1 MTPTADLLDR
11 ITLNPNQCSGRPC
24 IRGMRIRVTD
34 VLELLAAGQS
44 QEAILEAY
52 PYLEADDIT
61 ACLLYAV
68 REDSAEPD
76 RSQIIQRLSW
86 TPKQRLDHLVEMVA
100 IKELGR
106 RAQRVAES
114 HRADKPAGVKSEHD
128 ED

>member
-1 MTPTADLLDR
+1 M
-11 ITLNPNQCSGRPC
+11 
-24 IRGMRIRVTD
+24 
-34 VLELLAAGQS
+34 
-44 QEAILEAY
+44 
-52 PYLEADDIT
+52 EADDIT
-61 ACLLYAV
+61 ACLLYAT

-106 RAQRVAES
+106 RAQQAAES
-114 HRADKPAGVKSEHD
+114 HRTDKPAGVKSEHD